1 MGIGDEGLGHLADVQ
16 RSLTDLAGRLDAAV
30 READGATG
38 TDAAGVVDVVLDSS
52 GRVREVTLTQG
63 WRRLVGDTGLTAA
76 IQEASRAAG
85 AEFTRRVVDATTDQP
100 APRRTTAGASPRPPG
115 SLPPSTVPVPPVAP
129 GPVGGVVS
137 LRDVIDA
144 VRELSTQLAE
154 LQDAG
159 DSDEGAAVGRDPAG
173 RVEARVAQAAVQ
185 QVTLVGDWWSGASD
199 KTVAWAV
206 TRSGAIRAASSASD
220 QVGARGVLNGR
231 AYRELS
237 AVLSDP
243 EWLSSLFTPPS
254 RRNPW

>member
-16 RSLTDLAGRLDAAV
+16 RPLTDLVGRLNAAV
-30 READGATG
+30 RQADGATG

-52 GRVREVTLTQG
+52 GRVREVTLRQG

-76 IQEASRAAG
+76 VQEASRAAG
-85 AEFTRRVVDATTDQP
+85 AEFTRRVVDATADQP
-100 APRRTTAGASPRPPG
+100 APRHAAAGASPRSPG
-115 SLPPSTVPVPPVAP
+115 RLASSTVPAPPVAP

-154 LQDAG
+154 LHGAG
-159 DSDEGAAVGRDPAG
+159 DPDEGAAVGRDPAG

-199 KTVAWAV
+199 KTVSWAV
-206 TRSGAIRAASSASD
+206 TGAIRAAYSASD

-231 AYRELS
+231 AYRDLS

-243 EWLSSLFTPPS
+243 ERLSSLFTPPA